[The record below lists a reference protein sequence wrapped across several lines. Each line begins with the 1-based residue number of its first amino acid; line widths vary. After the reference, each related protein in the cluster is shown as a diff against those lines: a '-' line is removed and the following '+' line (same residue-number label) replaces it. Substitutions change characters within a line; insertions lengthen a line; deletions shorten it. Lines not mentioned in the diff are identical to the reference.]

1 MTDFNEKPSS
11 ETSEISDVASDVP
24 SNNEISERFGNVG
37 NEKPATSNVAQ
48 AVQSASKRLGKI
60 RERINSVL
68 IGQEEVVDQVIV
80 ALLSNGHVLLEGI
93 PGLGKTLLVRTL
105 ATCFGGTFKRIQFT
119 PDLMPADITG
129 HSMYNMADG
138 KFHVRKGPVF
148 TNLLLADEINRSPAK
163 TQAALLEVM
172 QEKQITIEGEAMKLS
187 LPFMVFAT
195 QNPIEQEGTYP
206 LPEAELDRF
215 LVKVL
220 MDYPDYD
227 SEIKLTKDVSRA
239 PSDDLLS
246 VSNTEALINAD
257 DVIKLQKIAS
267 AITIDDKV
275 MDYAVRLVRA
285 TRESTAIVKGAGPR
299 ASIAL
304 VKAARAS
311 ALLRGDE
318 FVLPDDVK
326 KLAHAVMRHRI
337 ILSADMEIDGQS
349 VDGVLDQ
356 LLETV
361 EAPRK

>member
-1 MTDFNEKPSS
+1 MTEFNESSSS
-11 ETSEISDVASDVP
+11 ETSTVADD
-24 SNNEISERFGNVG
+24 SE
-37 NEKPATSNVAQ
+37 KASLSSMAQ
-48 AVQSASKRLGKI
+48 AVQSASKRLEKI
-60 RERINSVL
+60 RQRINTVL
-68 IGQEEVVDQVIV
+68 IGQEEVVEQVLV
-80 ALLSNGHVLLEGI
+80 ALLANGHVLLEGV

-105 ATCFGGTFKRIQFT
+105 ATCFGGKFKRIQFT

-138 KFHVRKGPVF
+138 KFHMRKGPVF

-172 QEKQITIEGEAMKLS
+172 QEKQTTIDGEAMKLS

-220 MDYPDYD
+220 MDYPDYA
-227 SEIKLTKDVSRA
+227 SEIKLTQEVSRA
-239 PSDDLLS
+239 TSDDLLS
-246 VSNTEALINAD
+246 INSNEPLINAD
-257 DVIKLQKIAS
+257 DVLKLQKIAS
-267 AITIDDKV
+267 AITVDDKV

-304 VKAARAS
+304 IKAARAK

-326 KLAHAVMRHRI
+326 QLAHAVMRHRL
-337 ILSADMEIDGQS
+337 ILSADMEIDGQT
-349 VDGVLDQ
+349 VDGVIDQ

-361 EAPRK
+361 EAPRQ